1 MYGVFIVCNVM
12 YGVIILFNVHTI
24 LVLFVQPNLEPRD
37 IVSRGGDINDDHLN
51 LIETIIFNLD

>member
-1 MYGVFIVCNVM
+1 M
-12 YGVIILFNVHTI
+12 YGVIIVFNVHTI